1 MAGEVKYWLNGI
13 FFKDYGVRVSSS
25 PGLYDSLKR
34 KTIQQYNW
42 AEYHGISLDLKKPHY
57 EARTFELKC
66 FIDSSNWK
74 EMFNRFN
81 TAIRDQFYKSGTQRL
96 EIEPYGNSKLA
107 YEVYVQDSI
116 EVEKTFKDGRMIGV
130 FTIKMI
136 EPNPI
141 KKILKT
147 SLDEFALSYEIDSE
161 TEIFLGDGTKLIG
174 RGDVSFTKRY
184 SEPSYQG
191 SGITLIQ
198 TSSVNETFYEAYTI
212 PEKENIY
219 EFSVTAKLTASKDI
233 VLYVIGRTVSGSYE
247 AVAVSKVHQGITGK
261 NRVSVVEQVNFEDYG
276 KFIFKVLDDAGAEIP
291 GITFENPRIETAEI
305 LGEWRDVT
313 GKEKI
318 IIIAGNIEDMKNLQ
332 TPAEIIWDKI

>member
-1 MAGEVKYWLNGI
+1 MSDIKVELNGI
-13 FFKDYGVRVSSS
+13 DFKDFDVRVSKYSNLI
-25 PGLYDSLKR
+25 GELERKDVVQYD
-34 KTIQQYNW
+34 W
-42 AEYHGISLDLKKPHY
+42 AEYHGISPNLRKPKFKERKIELECFIRGENWEDLFQKF
-57 EARTFELKC
+57 RTFIIGEFSKP
-66 FIDSSNWK
+66 
-74 EMFNRFN
+74 
-81 TAIRDQFYKSGTQRL
+81 GTQRL
-96 EIEPYGNSKLA
+96 HIMPFDFKTLA
-107 YEVYVQDSI
+107 YEVFVKDEI
-116 EVEKTFKDGRMIGV
+116 IPEKVFHDGEMYAT

-147 SLDEFALSYEIDSE
+147 TLDEFTLSYEIDSE

-198 TSSVNETFYEAYTI
+198 NSTINDTFYEAYTI
-212 PEKENIY
+212 PDKESIY
-219 EFSVTAKLTASKDI
+219 EFSVTAKLTAPKNI
-233 VLYVIGRTVSGSYE
+233 ILYVIGRTVSGNYE
-247 AVAVSKVHQGITGK
+247 VVAISKVHQGIAGK
-261 NRVSVVEQVNFEDYG
+261 NRVSVVHAVNFSDYG
-276 KFIFKVLDDAGAEIP
+276 KFIFKILDDTGAEIP

-305 LGEWRDVT
+305 LGEWRDML

-332 TPAEIIWDKI
+332 SPAETLWDKI